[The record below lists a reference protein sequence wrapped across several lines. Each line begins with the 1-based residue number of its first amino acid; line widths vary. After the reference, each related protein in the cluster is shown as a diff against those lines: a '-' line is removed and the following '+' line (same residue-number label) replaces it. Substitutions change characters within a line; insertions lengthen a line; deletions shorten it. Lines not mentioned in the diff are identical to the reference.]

1 MLGLGCF
8 SDFSLVVA
16 SGDYS
21 VVAICEFLI
30 VMASLLQSMGFQV
43 CGLQWLWLPGSRA
56 QAQ

>member
-21 VVAICEFLI
+21 LI
-30 VMASLLQSMGFQV
+30 VMRRLLIAVTSLAEHRLQGTWPQ
-43 CGLQWLWLPGSRA
+43 
-56 QAQ
+56 